1 MIGDQS
7 DFEVLVAQ
15 SKDGPEKKIKG
26 NPDESPKEDESGNVL
41 LVNALRAYCLN
52 CERTLALADMIH
64 VLWP

>member
-41 LVNALRAYCLN
+41 LVNALRAYCL
-52 CERTLALADMIH
+52 
-64 VLWP
+64 